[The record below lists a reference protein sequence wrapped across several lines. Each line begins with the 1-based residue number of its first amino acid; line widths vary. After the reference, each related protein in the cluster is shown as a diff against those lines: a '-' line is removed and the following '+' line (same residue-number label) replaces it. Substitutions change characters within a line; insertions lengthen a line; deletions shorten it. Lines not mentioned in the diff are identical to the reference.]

1 MEQTAA
7 EYRTVEYEV
16 MQVPW
21 WLVVLEGIFAVIIG
35 LFLLFSPVVTTITL
49 VQILG
54 IFWFLGGVISIV
66 SLLMDRENMG
76 WKLLSG
82 VMGILI
88 GIVVFVYPY
97 SPFVILAL
105 LVIIIGIWSI
115 IYGVIR
121 LVWALNG
128 GGLGMA
134 ILGLLT
140 IALGILLLVNPL
152 AGAVVLPW
160 IYGISLV
167 IGGIAALIGGF
178 RMKSGKN
185 VSYSG

>member
-1 MEQTAA
+1 MERADT
-7 EYRTVEYEV
+7 EYRVVEYEV
-16 MQVPW
+16 LQIPW
-21 WLVVLEGIFAVIIG
+21 WLVVFEGIISVIIG
-35 LFLLFSPVVTTITL
+35 LFLLFSPVATTITL

-54 IFWFLGGVISIV
+54 IFWFLGGVISII
-66 SLLMDRENMG
+66 SLLVDREDMG

-88 GIVVFVYPY
+88 GILVFVYPY

-105 LVIIIGIWSI
+105 FVVILGILSI
-115 IYGVIR
+115 VYGAIK
-121 LVWALNG
+121 LFWALKG
-128 GGLGMA
+128 GGIGMA
-134 ILGLLT
+134 ILGVLT
-140 IALGILLLVNPL
+140 IVIGILLLVNPL

-185 VSYSG
+185 NPYAG